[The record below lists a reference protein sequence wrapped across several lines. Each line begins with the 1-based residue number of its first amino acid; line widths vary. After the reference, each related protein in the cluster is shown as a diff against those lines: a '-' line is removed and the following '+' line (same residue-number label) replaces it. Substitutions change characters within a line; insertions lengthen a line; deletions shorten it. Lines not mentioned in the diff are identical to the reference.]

1 MTFSKTTKN
10 RKPGRPAKSAKDG
23 REAIKE
29 AALVEFA
36 RNGFKGASIAD
47 IADAAGVAKPLVH
60 YHFESKEELWKA
72 SVSDAFDMFQAKVAD
87 FATRLQSE
95 SPEELIDHFALAIVY
110 FSSAH
115 PSLVRITINETNQGG
130 ERADWLKSNFL
141 IPMHNLA
148 SSLIGNIYPQA
159 SGSKVKQFSAFFV
172 PMLFGATNFP
182 YIDSDVVSEFY
193 DMDVYTDEY
202 GAAQA
207 RYVSLMIRAFIED
220 ANAELIAANPV

>member
-1 MTFSKTTKN
+1 MTFSKTTTN

-72 SVSDAFDMFQAKVAD
+72 SVSDAFGIFQTKIAS

-95 SPEELIDHFALAIVY
+95 SPEELIDQFALAIIH

-148 SSLIGNIYPQA
+148 SSLVGNIYPQI
-159 SGSKVKQFSAFFV
+159 SGTKVKQFSAYFV

-182 YIDSDVVSEFY
+182 YIDSDVVSEVY
-193 DMDVYTDEY
+193 DVDVYTDEY

-207 RYVSLMIRAFIED
+207 KYLSLMIRALIE
-220 ANAELIAANPV
+220 NTNGQLIEANPS